1 MILQALY
8 DYYQRKAD
16 DPDPKRRLP
25 RFGFEDKE
33 IPFVIELS
41 AEGKPLG
48 ITDTRQPSGK
58 KKVARRYLVPKGLK
72 KSVNIEANLFWGNAE
87 YVLALPDK
95 KKLEQKQRD
104 GKEKEY
110 RTRLDKQHAAFRQRL
125 LDMPEAVRSDAGI
138 QAIEAFYA
146 AGGAVLLDKEPAWP
160 EILETNPNLT
170 FRLYPENDLVCQ
182 RPAVAAASAG
192 SEAEEGAEAIQGI
205 CLVTGEYLGIQRIH
219 SSIKGVKG
227 AKTSG
232 ADIVSFNERAYES
245 YGKTKR
251 QGENA
256 PIGVVAAFAYTTAL
270 NHLLD
275 YQTRQR
281 FQVGDASTVFWA
293 QKGGL
298 AIEEGFGDVFS
309 DPADDDP
316 DARTDRIRSL
326 LGSVQSGQ
334 FDGGEGQDKFYVLGL
349 APNSAR
355 LSVRF
360 WHAATVSEI
369 GLAIRTW
376 FQDLRVIR
384 GSNDPEFPILDHRE
398 WKKTPSLLS
407 ACAARGKAE
416 NINPNLAGEIMRSV
430 LSGGA
435 YPAGWLNAAI
445 IRCRAEQEV
454 SYLRAAVIKACF
466 NRSKR
471 NSDFSFI
478 QEFSEMLDPAN
489 VNPAYRLGRLFSVLE
504 SVQKKAINPTS
515 TIRDRYYGAAS
526 STPAA
531 VFATLLRLKNHHL
544 SKLDEREAKYFERLI
559 GDIMDGLEDFPKH
572 LVLQDQG
579 RFALGYYHQRNYRK
593 PESVVTQIE
602 STEGESK

>member
-8 DYYQRKAD
+8 DYYHRKAD

-41 AEGKPLG
+41 ADGKPLG

-95 KKLEQKQRD
+95 KKLEEKQRK

-125 LDMPEAVRSDAGI
+125 LDLPEAVRSDPGI

-170 FRLYPENDLVCQ
+170 FRLYPESDLVCQ
-182 RPAVAAASAG
+182 RPAVAAALAG
-192 SEAEEGAEAIQGI
+192 SEAEEGVEASQGI
-205 CLVTGEYLGIQRIH
+205 CLVTGEHLEIQRIH

-227 AKTSG
+227 AKTTG

-256 PIGVVAAFAYTTAL
+256 PVGVEAAFAYTTAL

-275 YQTRQR
+275 YQTSQR
-281 FQVGDASTVFWA
+281 LQVGDASTVFWA

-316 DARTDRIRSL
+316 DARTDRIRNL
-326 LGSVQSGQ
+326 LDSVQSGQ
-334 FDGGEGQDKFYVLGL
+334 FDGGEGLDKFYVLGL
-349 APNSAR
+349 APNAAR

-360 WHAATVSEI
+360 WHAGTVSEI
-369 GLAIRTW
+369 GQCIRDW
-376 FQDLRVIR
+376 FDDLRIDR
-384 GSNDPEFPILDHRE
+384 RSNDPEFP
-398 WKKTPSLLS
+398 SLYRLLKD
-407 ACAARGKAE
+407 CAALRDVK
-416 NINPNLAGEIMRSV
+416 NIPPNLGGDVMRAI

-435 YPAGWLNAAI
+435 YPVSWLNAAI

-471 NSDFSFI
+471 NSDSSFF

-489 VNPAYRLGRLFSVLE
+489 VNPAYLLGRLFSVLE
-504 SVQKKAINPTS
+504 RVQEKAVNPKS

-531 VFATLLRLKNHHL
+531 VFTTLLRLKNHHL

-559 GDIMDGLEDFPKH
+559 GEIMDGLEDFPKH

-602 STEGESK
+602 STEG

>member
-25 RFGFEDKE
+25 RFGFEDKD
-33 IPFVIELS
+33 IPFVIELTV
-41 AEGKPLG
+41 EGKPLG
-48 ITDTRQPSGK
+48 ITDTRQSIGK

-95 KKLEQKQRD
+95 KKLEQKQRE

-110 RTRLDKQHAAFRQRL
+110 RIRLDKQHAAFRQRL
-125 LDMPEAVRSDAGI
+125 LDLPEAVRSDVGI
-138 QAIEAFYA
+138 QAIDAFYA
-146 AGGAVLLDKEPAWP
+146 AGGAVLLDKEPAWT

-170 FRLYPENDLVCQ
+170 FRLYPDNDLVCQ
-182 RPAVAAASAG
+182 RLVVAAASAS
-192 SEAEEGAEAIQGI
+192 SEAEDGAEANQGI
-205 CLVTGEYLGIQRIH
+205 CLVTGERLEIQRIH

-227 AKTSG
+227 AKTTG

-298 AIEEGFGDVFS
+298 AIEEGFGDVFN
-309 DPADDDP
+309 DPAEDDP

-326 LGSVQSGQ
+326 LGSVRSGQ

-360 WHAATVSEI
+360 WHASTVSEI
-369 GLAIRTW
+369 GQRIRDW
-376 FQDLRVIR
+376 FDDLHIDRR
-384 GSNDPEFPILDHRE
+384 LNDPEFP
-398 WKKTPSLLS
+398 SLYRLLKD
-407 ACAARGKAE
+407 CAALRDVK
-416 NINPNLAGEIMRSV
+416 NIPPNLGGDVMRAV

-435 YPAGWLNAAI
+435 YPVSWLNAAI

-454 SYLRAAVIKACF
+454 SYLRAAAIKACF

-471 NSDFSFI
+471 NSDSSFI

-489 VNPAYRLGRLFSVLE
+489 VNPAYLLGRLFSVLE
-504 SVQKKAINPTS
+504 RVQEKAVNPKS

-531 VFATLLRLKNHHL
+531 VFTTLFRLKNHHL

-559 GDIMDGLEDFPKH
+559 GEIMDGLADFPKH

>member
-8 DYYQRKAD
+8 DYYLRKAD

-33 IPFVIELS
+33 IPFVIELTV
-41 AEGKPLG
+41 EGKPLG
-48 ITDTRQPSGK
+48 ITDTRQPDGK
-58 KKVARRYLVPKGLK
+58 RKVAQRYRVPKAVKRASNVL
-72 KSVNIEANLFWGNAE
+72 ANLHWDNAE
-87 YVLALPDK
+87 YVLGVDT
-95 KKLEQKQRD
+95 R
-104 GKEKEY
+104 GKPERVVE
-110 RTRLDKQHAAFRQRL
+110 QHAAFRQRL
-125 LDMPEAVRSDAGI
+125 QDLPESARADAGI
-138 QAIEAFYA
+138 RAVETFYA
-146 AGGAVLLDKEPAWP
+146 AGGAALLVNAPAWQ
-160 EILETNPNLT
+160 EILETNPNIT
-170 FRLYPENDLVCQ
+170 FRLYPETDLICQ

-192 SEAEEGAEAIQGI
+192 FEMEEGSEASQGI
-205 CLVTGEYLGIQRIH
+205 CLVTGEHLEIQRLH

-227 AKTSG
+227 AKPTG

-309 DPADDDP
+309 DPADDNP

-326 LGSVQSGQ
+326 LGAVQSGQ

-349 APNSAR
+349 APNAAR

-360 WHAATVSEI
+360 WHAGTVSEI
-369 GLAIRTW
+369 GQCIRDW
-376 FQDLRVIR
+376 FDDLRIDR
-384 GSNDPEFPILDHRE
+384 RSNDPEFP
-398 WKKTPSLLS
+398 SLYRLLKD
-407 ACAARGKAE
+407 CAALREVK
-416 NINPNLAGEIMRSV
+416 NIPPNLGGDVIRAI

-435 YPAGWLNAAI
+435 YPVNWLNAAI

-454 SYLRAAVIKACF
+454 SYLRAAAIKACF

-478 QEFSEMLDPAN
+478 QEFSEMLNPAN

-504 SVQKKAINPTS
+504 RVQEKAVNPKS

-526 STPAA
+526 STPAT
-531 VFATLLRLKNHHL
+531 VFSTLLRLKNHHL
-544 SKLDEREAKYFERLI
+544 SKLDEHGTKYFERLI
-559 GDIMDGLEDFPKH
+559 GEIMDGLEDFPKH

-579 RFALGYYHQRNYRK
+579 RFALGYYHQRQDFFSK
-593 PESVVTQIE
+593 PAQSDESIQ
-602 STEGESK
+602 GEPK